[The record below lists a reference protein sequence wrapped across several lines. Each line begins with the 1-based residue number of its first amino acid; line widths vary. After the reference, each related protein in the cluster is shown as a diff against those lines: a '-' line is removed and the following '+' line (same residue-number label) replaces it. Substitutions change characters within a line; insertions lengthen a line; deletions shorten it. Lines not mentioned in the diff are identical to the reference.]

1 MILKEP
7 IVILANG
14 AFPESKV
21 SLTILKKA
29 KNIICLDGATNNLI
43 KHGLEPT
50 LIIGDLDSIESK
62 YKTMYKDIIIEKKDQ
77 NQNDLRKALSWVE
90 KNNYRNVKVLGATGN
105 REDHF
110 IGNIFGILDIDY
122 PMDIQLVTD
131 FGVFQILKKGKHVI
145 PSFIGQAVS
154 FFASKQTAKVS
165 TYMLKYSFIEDN
177 ISDCFSYT
185 LNESLSNSF
194 RVEIL
199 KGKVLLFTGH
209 K

>member
-50 LIIGDLDSIESK
+50 LIIGDLDSIEDKHKTK
-62 YKTMYKDIIIEKKDQ
+62 YQDIIIEKKGQ
-77 NQNDLRKALSWVE
+77 NQNDLRKALNWLE
-90 KNNYRNVKVLGATGN
+90 KNNYKSVKVLGAAGK

-110 IGNIFGILDIDY
+110 IGNVFGILDTDY
-122 PMDIQLVTD
+122 SIDIQLITD
-131 FGVFQILKKGKHVI
+131 FGVFQILKKGVHII
-145 PSFIGQAVS
+145 PSYIGQVVS
-154 FFASKQTAKVS
+154 FFTSKR
-165 TYMLKYSFIEDN
+165 L
-177 ISDCFSYT
+177 
-185 LNESLSNSF
+185 
-194 RVEIL
+194 
-199 KGKVLLFTGH
+199 H
-209 K
+209 